1 MIYSSYLYGMYGFGL
16 EETGNYHAAEKSA
29 KLVRVNY
36 FCGDNLHN
44 DIFKMFLYGFHG
56 NYNDMYFTKRKENSL
71 TKDHYH
77 DCSAAY
83 YISRD

>member
-44 DIFKMFLYGFHG
+44 DIFKMFVYEFHS
-56 NYNDMYFTKRKENSL
+56 N
-71 TKDHYH
+71 
-77 DCSAAY
+77 
-83 YISRD
+83 